1 MAQHQSSCQL
11 WEVKRAKKFFRNF
24 KFSHRISQCLTLPMQ
39 RRSSGLAT
47 SICMQTQVVSC
58 FVFVQFLCTCN
69 HFVCMHAQETRSS
82 KKCRRQ
88 FVKKAPAIRECTRAV
103 RFYSFAA
110 LNKNFSQQDWAKRK
124 RDSLDE
130 PQRQAK
136 AEKLKNF
143 KEV

>member
-1 MAQHQSSCQL
+1 MPALGGKAGDKVFQEFQIFAQDFPMPHTSDAKAQL
-11 WEVKRAKKFFRNF
+11 RARYLQMYADAG
-24 KFSHRISQCLTLPMQ
+24 SVL
-39 RRSSGLAT
+39 
-47 SICMQTQVVSC
+47 

-69 HFVCMHAQETRSS
+69 LFVCMHAQETRSS

-103 RFYSFAA
+103 WFYSFAA
-110 LNKNFSQQDWAKRK
+110 LNKNFSQDWAKRK